1 MTFDTGASHLPAP
14 TLHYHFKTNQMK
26 KLLTLLGAALLA
38 IALHAQ
44 QNKKMKINV
53 NDTAPDFIV
62 TDVNN
67 NNVTLSKFKGKRV
80 LLTFYR
86 NVGCPV
92 CNLRFHELSHY
103 DSFFKANNVV
113 LIAVYESSSENMLTY
128 LANEE
133 VYPHMIPD
141 SSQLLYALYDLERST
156 GKMLKSMFKGAM
168 GKMKKGRKLFK
179 TEIKQDGNANRI
191 GAEFLIDENG
201 IVSIAHY
208 GSYIG
213 DDLPIEQI
221 ITAITK

>member
-1 MTFDTGASHLPAP
+1 
-14 TLHYHFKTNQMK
+14 MK
-26 KLLTLLGAALLA
+26 KLLTLLGTILLA
-38 IALHAQ
+38 ITLHAQ

-53 NDTAPDFIV
+53 NDTAPDFISK
-62 TDVNN
+62 DVNGN
-67 NNVTLSKFKGKRV
+67 TVNLSAFKGKKV

-92 CNLRFHELSHY
+92 CNLRFHELSQH
-103 DSFFKANNVV
+103 DSFFKANNVI
-113 LIAVYESSSENMLTY
+113 LIAVYESNSENMLTY
-128 LANEE
+128 LADEE

-141 SSQLLYALYDLERST
+141 SSLQLYTLYDLERST
-156 GKMLKSMFKGAM
+156 GKVLKSMFKGAM
-168 GKMKKGRKLFK
+168 GKMKKGKKLFK

-221 ITAITK
+221 ITTITK